1 MPELDGHDWV
11 DCALFLMFAHAHM
24 TDWELSEEELE
35 VIEKKTETFVSHITG
50 EGEIFTELDVKD
62 KMRFSKYL
70 EWIEIHLRL
79 CTFNH
84 NSNVYSSLT
93 YHFFL

>member
-50 EGEIFTELDVKD
+50 EGKIFTELYGAYQILMLIYIV
-62 KMRFSKYL
+62 
-70 EWIEIHLRL
+70 EIRDY
-79 CTFNH
+79 T
-84 NSNVYSSLT
+84 S
-93 YHFFL
+93 